1 MALTRGPVASIT
13 TGFDDRIKT
22 NSLEYGIP
30 KKYALIVVIET
41 SGPRVQAIH
50 LDGSLGSS
58 SPSLDTKFDTL
69 PA

>member
-50 LDGSLGSS
+50 LDGSLG
-58 SPSLDTKFDTL
+58 
-69 PA
+69 